1 MIKRVDEADVTVLAE
16 GLRGRHPS
24 VTYGARAKVGVA
36 NEEGQHNGSPQGSHV
51 LGKDKCAGK
60 GTTVDEE
67 KHEMSL

>member
-16 GLRGRHPS
+16 ALRGRHPS
-24 VTYGARAKVGVA
+24 VACRARAKVGVA
-36 NEEGQHNGSPQGSHV
+36 NEEGHLSGSPQGSHV

-60 GTTVDEE
+60 GTIVDEE